1 MAQAKQEAIVQK
13 LPGPAPCCSV
23 SVSQLRRLPAG
34 GRDDDAAQRR
44 FEQICARELLGDT
57 D

>member
-1 MAQAKQEAIVQK
+1 MKLQADAA
-13 LPGPAPCCSV
+13 PPCCSV
-23 SVSQLRRLPAG
+23 SRHELSAHRAASKDQAV
-34 GRDDDAAQRR
+34 RDAIEQRR